1 MVREFHAEMV
11 AMNLKN
17 NSKLLEMAVNQQT
30 LKISHELVLVDKNA
44 TIATIK
50 RALRE
55 TVLRKDK
62 FKKDVRVAI
71 KNDNSNE

>member
-1 MVREFHAEMV
+1 
-11 AMNLKN
+11 MNLKN

-62 FKKDVRVAI
+62 FKKDVRMAI